1 MQHLIAA
8 AHAATQANLAT
19 PGEMEL
25 GGVAIVA
32 GALLYLLSKARRR
45 RRDARE
51 GREAIQRIQD
61 TQAYLPQPH
70 GQYGPQGYDPTGE
83 RY

>member
-1 MQHLIAA
+1 MQYLITA
-8 AHAATQANLAT
+8 AHAATQANLVT

-32 GALLYLLSKARRR
+32 GAAFYLLSKARRR

-51 GREAIQRIQD
+51 GREAMQRIQAA
-61 TQAYLPQPH
+61 QAYLPQPH
-70 GQYGPQGYDPTGE
+70 GQYGPQGYGPTGE